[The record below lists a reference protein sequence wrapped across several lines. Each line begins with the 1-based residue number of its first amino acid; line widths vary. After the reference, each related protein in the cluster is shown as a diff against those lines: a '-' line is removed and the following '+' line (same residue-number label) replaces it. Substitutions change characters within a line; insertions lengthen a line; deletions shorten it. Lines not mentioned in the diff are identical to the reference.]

1 MLLLLNGD
9 VEFCAFSASSEIYC
23 RNSLMVAVL
32 HMQSKTQEKEEEGK
46 KKRRNELGVV
56 LGIGC
61 VLWNNCFKER
71 NMFSI
76 MFKL

>member
-1 MLLLLNGD
+1 
-9 VEFCAFSASSEIYC
+9 
-23 RNSLMVAVL
+23 MVAVL